1 MTASQLEYAVH
12 VADGIPTTTTDLP
25 PDEDKRMW
33 SPTSATLISGEQDA
47 VLVDP
52 LFTAAQAEALRD
64 WVMASAKNLTTVYIT
79 HGHPDHWL
87 GLGTI
92 LAAFPSARAFA
103 LPCVIAQMRA
113 YSAPEVL
120 AGQWQSRFTEP
131 LAATSATAV
140 IADPVPAAGLR
151 LEGHELVPVELG
163 HTDTD
168 DTTCLHVPAIG
179 LVVAGDAAYNNVHLY
194 LADSG
199 SEGRRSWLRALDAIW
214 RLKPRTVVAGH
225 KDPSAGDGPENI
237 AETRGYIRDFEASIA
252 ATSTA
257 VELYRDMRE
266 RYPRRINPG
275 ALWGSAR
282 AAKEQPRLGR
292 GADGTGRCWRGRHR
306 V

>member
-1 MTASQLEYAVH
+1 MPATQLGYAVH
-12 VADGIPTTTTDLP
+12 VADGIPTTTADVP

-33 SPTSATLISGEQDA
+33 SPTSATLIIGDHDA

-52 LFTAAQAEALRD
+52 LFTRSQAAALRD
-64 WVMASAKNLTTVYIT
+64 WVTATGKNLSAVYIT

-92 LAAFPSARAFA
+92 LAAFPAARAFA
-103 LPCVIAQMRA
+103 VPSVVAQMRA
-113 YSAPEVL
+113 HSTPEVL

-131 LAATSATAV
+131 LAATAATAV
-140 IADPVPAAGLR
+140 IADPVPPGGLQ

-199 SEGRRSWLRALDAIW
+199 SEGRRSWLRALDTIEQL
-214 RLKPRTVVAGH
+214 RPRAVVAGH
-225 KDPSAGDGPENI
+225 KDPAAGDDPEI
-237 AETRGYIRDFEASIA
+237 LAETRRYIRDFAAGIA

-257 VELYRDMRE
+257 PELYSYMRE

-282 AAKEQPRLGR
+282 AAKQ
-292 GADGTGRCWRGRHR
+292 
-306 V
+306 

>member
-1 MTASQLEYAVH
+1 MPASQLGYAVH
-12 VADGIPTTTTDLP
+12 VAEGIPTTTTDLP
-25 PDEDKRMW
+25 PDLDKRMW
-33 SPTSATLISGEQDA
+33 SPTSAVLITGEQDA

-52 LFTAAQAEALRD
+52 LFTQSQAEALRD
-64 WVMASAKNLTTVYIT
+64 WVTASGKNLTAVYIT

-92 LAAFPSARAFA
+92 LEAFPSARAFA
-103 LPCVIAQMRA
+103 VASVIAQMRA
-113 YSAPEVL
+113 QSTPEVL
-120 AGQWQSRFTEP
+120 AGRWQSRFTEP

-140 IADPVPAAGLR
+140 IADPVPPGGLR

-194 LADSG
+194 LADSD
-199 SEGRRSWLRALDAIW
+199 SEGRRSWLRALDTIE
-214 RLKPRTVVAGH
+214 RLHPRAVVAGH
-225 KDPSAGDGPENI
+225 KDPSAGDDPEII
-237 AETRGYIRDFEASIA
+237 AETRGYIRDFEAGIA
-252 ATSTA
+252 AASTA
-257 VELYRDMRE
+257 LALYHYMTQ

-282 AAKEQPRLGR
+282 AAK
-292 GADGTGRCWRGRHR
+292 H
-306 V
+306 